1 MQSHRDINDL
11 FCAGSF
17 PRLIIGHRCYQPG
30 KILAPRLL
38 SGLTGAFFHSYSQG
52 IYVHPVSVLQIPLF
66 FQCCQFWTD
75 KMLGSTPSASV

>member
-1 MQSHRDINDL
+1 MQRHRDINDL

-17 PRLIIGHRCYQPG
+17 PRLTIGHRRYQLG

-38 SGLTGAFFHSYSQG
+38 SGLTGGVFHSNSQS
-52 IYVHPVSVLQIPLF
+52 IYVHSVSVLQIPFF
-66 FQCCQFWTD
+66 FQSCQFRTD